1 MDTGPTDIPV
11 TEPDTRMMSIFL
23 LSLDCEQP
31 APIIGYRVPGGR
43 PPVPAPSLAGD
54 APGRPPPST
63 SLTGARSPP
72 LPPSLPPRAQKIPGG
87 TTQASVPTQLTQRSP
102 LTSALRARGRGP
114 PADTCPLSP
123 APGRGGPQRLSAPVR
138 TPAQSLGPEDG
149 L

>member
-31 APIIGYRVPGGR
+31 APIMGYRVPGGR

-72 LPPSLPPRAQKIPGG
+72 LPPSLPPRAQKISVG
-87 TTQASVPTQLTQRSP
+87 TTQASVPTQLTHCSP
-102 LTSALRARGRGP
+102 LTSALRARGCRRPAGTRGSQLP
-114 PADTCPLSP
+114 
-123 APGRGGPQRLSAPVR
+123 REPQRGVWARKMAFEVTGSP
-138 TPAQSLGPEDG
+138 QGGS
-149 L
+149 